1 MRLEIRDDHGRI
13 VAQIDA
19 HGHFVGTVAPQGVL
33 EAARVILNRA
43 IFHHHHQAS
52 VDATDLPHATDA
64 ATHPV
69 PPTDPR

>member
-1 MRLEIRDDHGRI
+1 MRLELRDDHGRI

-19 HGHFVGTVAPQGVL
+19 RGHCVGTVAPQGVL

-43 IFHHHHQAS
+43 ISHHQAS